1 MLANPIKGQTPVKTA
16 AGELVFVLTFPAQK
30 VCEVRFGRRFLDIA
44 EDLDELL
51 LTDIGFIFWA
61 GLQHFQ
67 PHLSEA
73 DTDAI
78 VTEIGVLAMYKV
90 IGDGVRAAFDQ
101 GEVARDVAVSTTASP
116 RKARGRPTP

>member
-16 AGELVFVLTFPAQK
+16 GGDLVFVLTFPAQK
-30 VCEVRFGRRFLDIA
+30 VCEARFGRRFLDIA

-51 LTDIGFIFWA
+51 LADIGFIFWA

-67 PHLSEA
+67 PHLTEA
-73 DTDAI
+73 DTDEI

-101 GEVARDVAVSTTASP
+101 GEVVTTAPSP
-116 RKARGRPTP
+116 RKARSKATP

>member
-1 MLANPIKGQTPVKTA
+1 MLDNPIKGQTPVKTT
-16 AGELVFVLTFPAQK
+16 AGDLVFVLTFPAQK
-30 VCEVRFGRRFLDIA
+30 VCEVRFNRRFLDIA

-51 LTDIGFIFWA
+51 LSDIGFIFWA

-101 GEVARDVAVSTTASP
+101 GEVASHGVASAVASP
-116 RKARGRPTP
+116 RKARSRPTP

>member
-16 AGELVFVLTFPAQK
+16 AGDLVFALTFPAQK
-30 VCEVRFGRRFLDIA
+30 VCEARFGLRFLDIA

-51 LTDIGFIFWA
+51 LSDIGFIFWA

-73 DTDAI
+73 DSDVI

-101 GEVARDVAVSTTASP
+101 GEVTSASASP
-116 RKARGRPTP
+116 RKARGRPTA